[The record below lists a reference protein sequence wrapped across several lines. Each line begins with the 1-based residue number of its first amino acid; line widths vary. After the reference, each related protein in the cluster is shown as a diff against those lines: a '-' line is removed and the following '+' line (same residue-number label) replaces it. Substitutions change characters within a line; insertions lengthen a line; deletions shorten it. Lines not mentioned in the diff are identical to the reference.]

1 MKDSKS
7 GFNAQGSMVII
18 RVAQVGAVKIYV
30 AAVGGR
36 GGGSRAPRKKKDNRK
51 LSLPPKLVKKLVW
64 FPVISLC
71 KIFIPNYAFDALLC
85 SN

>member
-36 GGGSRAPRKKKDNRK
+36 GGGAGRPGKRKTTGN
-51 LSLPPKLVKKLVW
+51 SVYHQNW
-64 FPVISLC
+64 
-71 KIFIPNYAFDALLC
+71 
-85 SN
+85 